1 MYITIGI
8 NNETSTFNTDDFRK
22 YDERTIKG
30 QKGAHCIGFVIYAI

>member
-1 MYITIGI
+1 VGVVQMYYETNTI
-8 NNETSTFNTDDFRK
+8 NTIYFRK